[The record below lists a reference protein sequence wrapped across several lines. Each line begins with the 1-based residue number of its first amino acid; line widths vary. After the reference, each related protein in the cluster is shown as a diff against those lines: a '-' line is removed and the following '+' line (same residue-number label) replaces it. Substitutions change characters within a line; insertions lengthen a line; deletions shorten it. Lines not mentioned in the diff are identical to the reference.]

1 MILKRANIYK
11 NGGFEKCDFEIGNSV
26 FDNVAGLDGIGVFL
40 NDLSKMN
47 NLYIFPGFIDVHVHL
62 REPGFFYKESIK
74 SGSFA
79 AARGGYTTVCAMPNL
94 NPVPDTLEN
103 LNIERK
109 IIKKGAVI
117 NVIPYGAVTMGE
129 NGEVLSEM
137 EKMKDYVIGFS
148 DDGKGVQNAEIM
160 EQAMLTA
167 KRCGKIISAHCEDNS
182 LLNGGYIHKGKYAE
196 INGHR
201 GISSESEYLPVK
213 RDLEL
218 VRKTGCKYH
227 VCHISC
233 KESVELL
240 RNAKKEGLDVS
251 CETAP
256 HYLLLDDMCLKDE
269 GRFKMNPPIRDISD
283 KEALIEGILDGTVDM
298 IATDHAPHGFDE
310 KNRGLEKSL
319 MGISGIETAFPLMY
333 TNFVK
338 TGIFP
343 LEFLIKL
350 MYENPKKRFNI
361 AQSDDCFTVFDL
373 DKEYKINSENFLS
386 KGKATPF
393 DGDNVFGECV
403 LTAANGKTAWI
414 KGADRLRGADK

>member
-1 MILKRANIYK
+1 MFADY
-11 NGGFEKCDFEIGNSV
+11 
-26 FDNVAGLDGIGVFL
+26 
-40 NDLSKMN
+40 
-47 NLYIFPGFIDVHVHL
+47 HVHSHFSEDTDFPMEL
-62 REPGFFYKESIK
+62 EIQKAIK
-74 SGSFA
+74 LGMDELCFTEHSD
-79 AARGGYTTVCAMPNL
+79 YDVPTVVNCDYDAYF
-94 NPVPDTLEN
+94 E
-103 LNIERK
+103 
-109 IIKKGAVI
+109 
-117 NVIPYGAVTMGE
+117 
-129 NGEVLSEM
+129 EM

-148 DDGKGVQNAEIM
+148 DDGKGVQSAEIM

-167 KRCGKIISAHCEDNS
+167 KKCGKIISAHCEDNS

-201 GISSESEYLPVK
+201 GISSESEYLPIK

-343 LEFLIKL
+343 LDFLIKL